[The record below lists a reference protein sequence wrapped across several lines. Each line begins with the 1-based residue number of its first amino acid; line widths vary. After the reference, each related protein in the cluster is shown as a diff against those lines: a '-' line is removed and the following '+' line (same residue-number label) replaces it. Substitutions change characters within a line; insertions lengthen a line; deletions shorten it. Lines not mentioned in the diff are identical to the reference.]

1 MTESEAS
8 ATPSPVAE
16 TEPDFTS
23 FHTGSFPALL
33 KALGTS
39 LVVSTYQAGKLIFL
53 RNDEGRLNTHFRQ
66 FASPMGVAFDP
77 AKRAMAV
84 GTRHQV
90 WTFRDHPRVTDRL
103 DPPGKH
109 DAVFLPRGLH
119 FSGDIRIH
127 EIGWIGEEV
136 WAVNTRF
143 SCLCTFDREN
153 SFVPRW
159 CPPFISAYVPE
170 DRCHLNG
177 MAIRDGRVC
186 LVTFLAP
193 TDTVGGWREN
203 KNRGGCLWDLAEN
216 RSLAAGLCM
225 PHSPRYHDGRIWLL
239 ESGIGAV
246 SVLDPSAGKTVEVAR
261 LPGFTRGLCFVG
273 HYAFVGLSQIR
284 ESAIFGGIPIA
295 ESPEKRCCGVWVIDV
310 RNGAT
315 VAFVRFE
322 GVVQEIFAVE
332 ALPNIR
338 FPELVNEPGALL
350 DSSFVLP
357 PSALSDSRPASADR
371 V

>member
-1 MTESEAS
+1 MPESEAS
-8 ATPSPVAE
+8 TPPSQVAE

-23 FHTGSFPALL
+23 LHTGSFPALL

-177 MAIRDGRVC
+177 MAIRDGRVR

-193 TDTVGGWREN
+193 TDTVGGWRAN
-203 KNRGGCLWDLAEN
+203 KNSGGCLWDLTEN
-216 RSLAAGLCM
+216 RSLATGLCM

-239 ESGIGAV
+239 ESGIGAL
-246 SVLDPSAGKTVEVAR
+246 SVLDQSAGRAVEVAR

-273 HYAFVGLSQIR
+273 PYAFVGLSQIR

-295 ESPEKRCCGVWVIDV
+295 ESPEKRCCGVWVVDV

-322 GVVQEIFAVE
+322 GAVQEIFAVE

-357 PSALSDSRPASADR
+357 PSALSDSRPSSAGR